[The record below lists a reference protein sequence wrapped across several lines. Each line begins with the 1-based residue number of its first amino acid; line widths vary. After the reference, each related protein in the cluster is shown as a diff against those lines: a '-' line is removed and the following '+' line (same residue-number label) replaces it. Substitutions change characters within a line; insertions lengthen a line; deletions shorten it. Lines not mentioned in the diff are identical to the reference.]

1 MHLLSHGQ
9 NVNVVFSVFFL
20 AVPAKHSVSLQM
32 RTQCKQVLSMEKVYH
47 LLDPKDESNTSAC
60 LKGAWAI
67 IQQTLQ
73 LYSVDE
79 LCISLNGGKDC
90 TVLLHML
97 RAFTLVNK
105 FSPPPPQL
113 KALCIR

>member
-9 NVNVVFSVFFL
+9 NVNVVFSVFFSISRQTL
-20 AVPAKHSVSLQM
+20 SQPSNED
-32 RTQCKQVLSMEKVYH
+32 CKQVLNMEKVYH
-47 LLDPKDESNTSAC
+47 LLDPEDESNTSAC

-67 IQQTLQ
+67 KQQILQ
-73 LYSVDE
+73 LYSLDE
-79 LCISLNGGKDC
+79 SCISFNGGKDC

-97 RAFTLVNK
+97 HAFTLVNK